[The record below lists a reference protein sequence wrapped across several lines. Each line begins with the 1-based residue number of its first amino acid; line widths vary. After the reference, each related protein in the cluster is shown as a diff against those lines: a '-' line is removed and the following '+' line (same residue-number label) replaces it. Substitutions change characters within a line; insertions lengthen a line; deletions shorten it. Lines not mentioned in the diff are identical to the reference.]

1 MKANKIILTG
11 IALSLS
17 IGLVA
22 CNKRVKNS
30 IDNLSENSGQTVAQN
45 DYVEKYSRFYGDN
58 FSDLNTYKK
67 YKTPQETIEYYRNN
81 EYPGNEEYISE
92 LKNDYIDT
100 KTKIQNFI
108 NYIKNNLPTDNKE
121 LTDLKNKLIVEG
133 KKTISIIDQRINKLD
148 EIPNKDYDK
157 SKDDFINDV
166 YKVTTLGD
174 QTESQFESLLKQLNE
189 LLGVNPSQS
198 K

>member
-1 MKANKIILTG
+1 MKAKKIILTG
-11 IALSLS
+11 IALALS

-22 CNKRVKNS
+22 CKKAVENS
-30 IDNLSENSGQTVAQN
+30 SDNLAKNGTQTVAQN

-148 EIPNKDYDK
+148 EIPNEDYDK

>member
-67 YKTPQETIEYYRNN
+67 YKTPQETIEYYKDK
-81 EYPGNEEYISE
+81 EYPGNEEYVSE
-92 LKNDYIDT
+92 LKNDYTDT

-108 NYIKNNLPTDNKE
+108 DYIKNDLPTDNKE
-121 LTDLKNKLIVEG
+121 LTDLKNKLVYFITG
-133 KKTISIIDQRINKLD
+133 TFLLITFPYFTYSLTPFPLKITSLFLYMSLFCFNFFLD
-148 EIPNKDYDK
+148 
-157 SKDDFINDV
+157 SA
-166 YKVTTLGD
+166 
-174 QTESQFESLLKQLNE
+174 
-189 LLGVNPSQS
+189 
-198 K
+198 